1 MLRTLSLFAGLS
13 DADLRQV
20 DALTCDV
27 DVAPGT
33 VLTKQGQVGREVFVV
48 VSGIADVSIDRR
60 TVARVGPGEPIGEMA
75 LLESVPRSAT
85 VTALTPMRVLVL
97 DPGQF
102 AELLGNPRIDQ
113 TIHEMQT
120 RRHRGDGGSASRA
133 AD

>member
-1 MLRTLSLFAGLS
+1 
-13 DADLRQV
+13 
-20 DALTCDV
+20 
-27 DVAPGT
+27 
-33 VLTKQGQVGREVFVV
+33 VGREVFVV